1 MSVGTHVVSH
11 FSFIGISPGYLL
23 SEVAQWETW
32 ITSKISLIETGIS
45 GAGAAKM
52 ESCRASRLRAE
63 HDMHVWLE
71 CGLNPLL
78 YLISFAA

>member
-45 GAGAAKM
+45 GAGAAKW
-52 ESCRASRLRAE
+52 SLAE
-63 HDMHVWLE
+63 QA
-71 CGLNPLL
+71 G
-78 YLISFAA
+78 